1 MATTYT
7 ATGPEF
13 LVNTQTANTQ
23 INPTVTGLSNG
34 GFVVT
39 WTDYSGVGV
48 DISGSGIKAQIYN
61 ADGSTA
67 GGEFLVNTT
76 TASDQFSSTVT
87 GLSNGG
93 FVVTWS
99 DLSGVGGDKSGS
111 GIKAQVFN
119 ATGGTVGDEFLV
131 NTATA
136 NDQLN
141 STVTGLSNGGFVVT
155 WQDNSRSG
163 TDTSGYGIKA
173 QLYGA
178 DGKAVGTEFLVNTE
192 TANSQS
198 SPTVTGLS
206 NGGFVVTWTDY
217 SQTGTDTSG
226 YGVKAQIYKADGS
239 TAGGEFLV
247 NTATAN
253 DQSSSTVTGLA
264 NGGFVVTWLDNSGVG
279 GDSDGFGIKAQIYNA
294 DGSRAGS
301 EFLVN
306 TTTASDQ
313 FSSTVTGLKDGG
325 FVVTWTDNSG
335 FEGPSGYDV
344 KAQVYNADGSRAGSE
359 FLVNTATASDQYQ
372 STVSSLSDGGF
383 VVTWQDE
390 SGAIDQNE
398 NYDPSRGSEIKAQRY
413 SAAPTFDPN
422 NPAPVLDAGNTVQK
436 LVVERANVTGVS
448 TADTANF
455 TLAFTDAS
463 VGDTHTVSVGTASL
477 GGTGYAGLS
486 SDQKLTLAS
495 AVAGALTPGTVVESS
510 AGSAGSVPLDFS
522 VVDKTFDFLA
532 AGETLTLSY
541 VVSVAD
547 QNGGSSQQ
555 TVTVRVT
562 GTNDLPVLAADTAGP
577 HTLTEQPGTTNGI
590 VIASGNAA
598 PADTVTANLTF
609 TDADLTDTHVVSI
622 AAPTLSG
629 TGYTLLSAGQQATL
643 ASALANA
650 LGNTLSDSTGTG
662 SGSIA
667 LSFSA
672 ADATFDVLREG
683 ETLVVT
689 YNVSVTDSQRVVST
703 QAVTFTITGSN
714 DAAVIGTPMVA
725 AVTEDSPSTTTTTLT
740 ATGTLSVTDADHDQS
755 SFQTTVIPATGVLGT
770 LTLAANGAY
779 TYSVANSAVQYLAA
793 GQPKNEVF
801 TVTSL
806 DGTTKDI
813 TFTITGTNDAPM
825 LAADAG
831 THIFTEAAATTGSTT
846 AVTLTASLS
855 FTDVDLIDTHTVSV
869 AAPVLT
875 GSGTTGL
882 TGDQS
887 AALVTALTGALTPGT
902 ITDTSATVT
911 TGTIPLNFSKAD
923 GAFDFLAAG
932 EKLTISY
939 DVTVSDQHTGGTA
952 TRPVVITVTGTNDA
966 PVLAADTGTHA
977 FAEQSGTTNGVVT
990 ATNTPATSATD
1001 SLSASLTFTDVDLS
1015 DTHTVMVSAPT
1026 LTGAYSN
1033 LSPAQQATLS
1043 AALAS
1048 ALTVP
1053 MSGITDS
1060 TKTGTG
1066 TIPLTFSAADAA
1078 FDVLRGGETL
1088 SVSYDVSVNDKNG
1101 GTSTQTVTFT
1111 ITGSNDAAVIGTPM
1125 IAAVTEDSPSTT
1137 TTTLTASGTLSV
1149 TDADHN
1155 ESSFLTTV
1163 TPATGVLG
1171 TLTLAANGAYTY
1183 SVANSAVQ
1191 YLAAGQLKNE
1201 VFTVASL
1208 DGTTKDITFTITGT
1222 NDAPML

>member
-39 WTDYSGVGV
+39 WEDYSGGGD
-48 DISGSGIKAQIYN
+48 DISDSGIKAQIYK
-61 ADGSTA
+61 ADGSKA
-67 GGEFLVNTT
+67 GGEFLVNTA
-76 TASDQFSSTVT
+76 TASLQQNPTVT
-87 GLSNGG
+87 SLSNGG
-93 FVVTWS
+93 FVVTWT
-99 DLSGVGGDKSGS
+99 DLSGVGGDKSGF
-111 GIKAQVFN
+111 GIKAQ
-119 ATGGTVGDEFLV
+119 
-131 NTATA
+131 
-136 NDQLN
+136 
-141 STVTGLSNGGFVVT
+141 
-155 WQDNSRSG
+155 
-163 TDTSGYGIKA
+163 I
-173 QLYGA
+173 YGA

-192 TANSQS
+192 TANDQRAS
-198 SPTVTGLS
+198 TVTGLS
-206 NGGFVVTWTDY
+206 NGGFVVTWTDA
-217 SQTGTDTSG
+217 SQIGDDTIGSG
-226 YGVKAQIYKADGS
+226 IKAQVYKADGS
-239 TAGGEFLV
+239 RVGTEFLV

-253 DQSSSTVTGLA
+253 NQQLSTVTGLS
-264 NGGFVVTWLDNSGVG
+264 NGGFVVTWTDASG
-279 GDSDGFGIKAQIYNA
+279 DADGAGIKAQVYKADGSRVGTEFLVNTATATDQLLSTVTGLSNGGFVVTWTDESGDADGYGIKAQVFNA
-294 DGSRAGS
+294 DGSRVGT

-306 TTTASDQ
+306 TTTTSSQ
-313 FSSTVTGLKDGG
+313 YFSTVTGLKDGG
-325 FVVTWTDNSG
+325 FVVTWTDTSG
-335 FEGPSGYDV
+335 GGVSSDYDV

-359 FLVNTATASDQYQ
+359 FLVNTTTVSYQYN
-372 STVSSLSDGGF
+372 STVSGLSDGGF
-383 VVTWQDE
+383 VVTWQDY
-390 SGAIDQNE
+390 SGVGGDAD
-398 NYDPSRGSEIKAQRY
+398 GAGIKAQRY

-455 TLAFTDAS
+455 SLAFTDAS
-463 VGDTHTVSVGTASL
+463 ATDTHTVSVGTASL

-510 AGSAGSVPLDFS
+510 AGSAGSVPLAFS

-541 VVSVAD
+541 VVTLSD
-547 QNGGSSQQ
+547 GNSTSQQ

-562 GTNDLPVLAADTAGP
+562 GTNDLPVLAADTSGS

-598 PADTVTANLTF
+598 PADTVMANLTF

-643 ASALANA
+643 ASALATA
-650 LGNTLSDSTGTG
+650 LSNTLSDSTGTG
-662 SGSIA
+662 AGSIG

-714 DAAVIGTPMVA
+714 DAAVIGTPTIA
-725 AVTEDSPSTTTTTLT
+725 AVTEDTAVDTNGNLT

-755 SFQTTVIPATGVLGT
+755 SFQTTVTPATGVLGT

-831 THIFTEAAATTGSTT
+831 THAFTEAAATTGSTT

-855 FTDVDLIDTHTVSV
+855 FTDVDLTDTHTVSV

-882 TGDQS
+882 TDLQK
-887 AALVTALTGALTPGT
+887 AALVTALTGVLIPGT

-911 TGTIPLNFSKAD
+911 TGTIPLSFSKAD

-977 FAEQSGTTNGVVT
+977 FTEQSGTTNGVVT
-990 ATNTPATSATD
+990 ATNTPATSVND

-1015 DTHTVMVSAPT
+1015 DTHTVTVSAPT

-1033 LSPAQQATLS
+1033 LSDDQKTALS
-1043 AALAS
+1043 TALAS
-1048 ALTVP
+1048 ALAVSTG
-1053 MSGITDS
+1053 GISDS

-1078 FDVLRGGETL
+1078 FDVLREGETL
-1088 SVSYDVSVNDKNG
+1088 VVTYNVSVTDFQKAV
-1101 GTSTQTVTFT
+1101 STQTVTFT
-1111 ITGSNDAAVIGTPM
+1111 ITGSNDTAVIGTPM
-1125 IAAVTEDSPSTT
+1125 IAAVTEDATVDT
-1137 TTTLTASGTLSV
+1137 NGNLTASGTLSV
-1149 TDADHN
+1149 TDADHD
-1155 ESSFLTTV
+1155 ESSFQALTSVAGTDA
-1163 TPATGVLG
+1163 ATGKAALG
-1171 TLTLAANGAYTY
+1171 TLTLATNGDYTY
-1183 SVANSAVQ
+1183 SVANGAVQ
-1191 YLAAGQLKNE
+1191 YLAVGEKKLE
-1201 VFTVASL
+1201 VFTVTS
-1208 DGTTKDITFTITGT
+1208 
-1222 NDAPML
+1222 